1 MPQKESSPEST
12 LNRMLSYN
20 QTQMIYVLVKLGI
33 PDILAKGPKNAE
45 KLASQ
50 VNAHAPSLHRLLR
63 ALTSLDVLTEDDQQ
77 RFALT
82 PVSELLRSDVP
93 GSMRPFALSYGEPWW
108 WNAWSNLLHSIQTG
122 DTAFDHIFG
131 QGLFEFF
138 SENTQAAKIFNK
150 NMTAMTSVEVK
161 GILAAY
167 DFSATKVL
175 VDVAGGHGALM
186 TSFLLANP
194 KSRGIIIDLPAVV
207 GGTKDRLATA
217 GLTERCDVIEGS
229 FFEAIPTGGDTYS
242 LKDILHD
249 WNDEQS
255 IQILKNCHKAMGG
268 SGKLLV
274 IERVIQPGNDPSP
287 AKLIDI
293 SMLVLTGGRERTEQE
308 YRSLLEAAGF
318 RLEDI
323 HSFDGVTHIIEAIP
337 V

>member
-1 MPQKESSPEST
+1 MSQIESSPSSK
-12 LNRMLSYN
+12 LNRMLNYG

-45 KLASQ
+45 ELASQ

-63 ALTSLDVLTEDDQQ
+63 ALTSLDILTEDDQQ

-82 PVSELLRSDVP
+82 SVSELLRSDVP
-93 GSMRPFALSYGEPWW
+93 GSLLPFALSYGEPWW

-122 DTAFDHIFG
+122 ETAFDRTFG
-131 QGLFEFF
+131 MGLFDFF
-138 SENTQAAKIFNK
+138 GENKDAADIFNN
-150 NMTAMTSVEVK
+150 NMTTMTSKEVE

-167 DFSATKVL
+167 DFSGTKVL
-175 VDVAGGHGALM
+175 VDVAGGQGAWM
-186 TSFLLANP
+186 TAFLNANP
-194 KSRGIIIDLPAVV
+194 GARGVIIDLPAVV
-207 GGTKDRLATA
+207 GGTRERLATA
-217 GLTERCDVIEGS
+217 GLTERCEVIDGS
-229 FFEAIPTGGDTYS
+229 FFEGIPSGGDTYS

-255 IQILKNCHKAMGG
+255 IHILKNCHKAMDG

-274 IERVIQPGNDPSP
+274 IERIIQPGNDPSP

-293 SMLVLTGGRERTEQE
+293 TMLVLTGGQERTEQE
-308 YRSLLEAAGF
+308 YQSLLEAAGF
-318 RLEDI
+318 RLNNVQT
-323 HSFDGVTHIIEAIP
+323 FDGVTYIIEAMP